1 MRGQAILIHF
11 LRFKYFKNYLKYE
24 KFENIKILFLF
35 FFNFQKNGKNIN
47 FCLKFFFLHFFQIFD
62 YMRPNCRFLPQKWL
76 KNILQ
81 RWQKVAEFKM
91 WPAGSLC
98 VWVGVLVRKT
108 IFRREGWGRAI
119 CICIKKLG
127 GLICYQG
134 HTKRYPLPPNVLV
147 PSLIIISWTKFKLN
161 GIISWTKFKL
171 NGYLNGF
178 MIKWRSRK
186 IIIYGRSIFYL

>member
-1 MRGQAILIHF
+1 M
-11 LRFKYFKNYLKYE
+11 
-24 KFENIKILFLF
+24 
-35 FFNFQKNGKNIN
+35 
-47 FCLKFFFLHFFQIFD
+47 
-62 YMRPNCRFLPQKWL
+62 
-76 KNILQ
+76 
-81 RWQKVAEFKM
+81 
-91 WPAGSLC
+91 
-98 VWVGVLVRKT
+98 LVRKT
-108 IFRREGWGRAI
+108 IFRREGWGRSI

-186 IIIYGRSIFYL
+186 IIIYGRSIFYLYYSKQIFIQHMIIWRNSILPNTKILINQQFLRYILQMLHQSLCKKVKMLKKYIYI